1 MVVKIPAA
9 SAKEKEEDKKEDA
22 VIPAA
27 NLVEERE
34 VEKVDEAEK

>member
-9 SAKEKEEDKKEDA
+9 SAKEKEDA